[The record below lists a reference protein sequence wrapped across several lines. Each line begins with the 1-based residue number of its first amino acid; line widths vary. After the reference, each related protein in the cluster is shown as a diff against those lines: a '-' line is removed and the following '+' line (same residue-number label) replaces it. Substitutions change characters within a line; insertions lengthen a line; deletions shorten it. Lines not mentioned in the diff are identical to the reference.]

1 MDSVY
6 VCLHFFSCLLFLRKL
21 LVKIQRRDQFPFFEN
36 RNTKSIFVKG
46 EGKDLMMDQ
55 AKETTLNNS
64 MVKVMFAMWKYQMKA
79 IFCGKELWGIG
90 DGTIE

>member
-1 MDSVY
+1 
-6 VCLHFFSCLLFLRKL
+6 
-21 LVKIQRRDQFPFFEN
+21 
-36 RNTKSIFVKG
+36 
-46 EGKDLMMDQ
+46 MDQ

-64 MVKVMFAMWKYQMKA
+64 MVKVKFAMWKYQMKE